1 MIHYLLLFD
10 AVSFLFFGL
19 GCWFNPRLKEEF
31 KRYGLSHYRKLTAI
45 LQLLGAAGIGM
56 GYQIKLF
63 WVLSTGGLALL
74 MLLGVGVR
82 VKIRDSFIQSFPA
95 LFYCL
100 FNTYLFIHLLK

>member
-1 MIHYLLLFD
+1 MINYLLLFD
-10 AVSFLFFGL
+10 AASFLFFGL

-31 KRYGLSHYRKLTAI
+31 KRYGLSHYRKLSAI
-45 LQLLGAAGIGM
+45 LQLLGAGGIGI
-56 GYQIKLF
+56 GYQIELF

-74 MLLGVGVR
+74 MLLGFGVR

-100 FNTYLFIHLLK
+100 LNLYLFVYLME